1 MAHPGDGG
9 LGLGRVVAG
18 QPDFQVLADAN
29 IVDGVVARAV
39 QAAEDGLAL
48 GVVDG
53 GFEAHIDAGT
63 RAVSIRQSSFGATRD
78 DGCDVGEAR

>member
-1 MAHPGDGG
+1 MAHPSHGG

-29 IVDGVVARAV
+29 IGHSFVAQAV

-53 GFEAHIDAGT
+53 GFEAHIDAGGVHK
-63 RAVSIRQSSFGATRD
+63 AEFLWRD
-78 DGCDVGEAR
+78 ARRWLRRWRIPPTV

>member
-1 MAHPGDGG
+1 MAHPGHGS

-29 IVDGVVARAV
+29 IGHGFVAQAV

-48 GVVDG
+48 GSLT
-53 GFEAHIDAGT
+53 AGLRVT
-63 RAVSIRQSSFGATRD
+63 
-78 DGCDVGEAR
+78 